1 MSNAIVSVI
10 NVGNSMHS
18 DAAFHSQPDRFQ
30 MIDGFIASFTS
41 FAAWIVNVDGELKCT
56 ECSL

>member
-10 NVGNSMHS
+10 DV
-18 DAAFHSQPDRFQ
+18 AFHSQPDRFQ
-30 MIDGFIASFTS
+30 MIDGLIASFTS
-41 FAAWIVNVDGELKCT
+41 FAAWIVNAVDGELKFT